1 MYNFLDELCLVIEV
15 MLLIFFYFW
24 FFNVG
29 LEYVWDNIFI
39 FVNGDRVDVW
49 NYYIFIGI
57 GLFNMDF
64 IGREIWL
71 FGNVNFFVFGNG
83 FNFLLKIWFE

>member
-71 FGNVNFFVFGNG
+71 FGNVYLFVFGNG